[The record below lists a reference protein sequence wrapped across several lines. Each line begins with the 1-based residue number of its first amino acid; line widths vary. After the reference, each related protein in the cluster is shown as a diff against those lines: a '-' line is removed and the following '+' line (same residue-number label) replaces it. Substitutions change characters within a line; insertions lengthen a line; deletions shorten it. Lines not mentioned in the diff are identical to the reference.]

1 MAQCAIGGMESQGEN
16 MEAREHLG
24 GHCGG
29 PSRGQGSFTEGGGH
43 GFEEIGS
50 LGDGSRMAQ

>member
-1 MAQCAIGGMESQGEN
+1 

-24 GHCGG
+24 VRCGG
-29 PSRGQGSFTEGGGH
+29 PSRGQGSFAEGRGR
-43 GFEEIGS
+43 GFEESGS